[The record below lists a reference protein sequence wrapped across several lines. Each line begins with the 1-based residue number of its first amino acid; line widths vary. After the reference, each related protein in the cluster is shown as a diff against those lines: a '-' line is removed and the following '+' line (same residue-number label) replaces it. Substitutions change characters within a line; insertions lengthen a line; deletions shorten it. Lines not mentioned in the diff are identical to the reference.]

1 MKKFLKH
8 LHITCATMLMA
19 TVFAVNANAAIKE
32 ENILLEIDDD
42 GFVSYE
48 EETYNWH
55 EGWGID
61 DATIIGKVNCI
72 KEGTKVRFSLTAD
85 EENTNPVLNS
95 VICKLDGNTI
105 THVSDAGEIVQ
116 TSLSADTEVE
126 IDFSKSNFD
135 TNTYFGNYNGDYIE
149 ENALGTNFL
158 YVFTVSDWN
167 DEDENQVAP
176 EYIIRIQG
184 DSSAAEV
191 ETTETEVATP
201 ETTETEV
208 TTPETAETEVTT
220 PETAETEVTTPE
232 TAETEVA
239 IPETTETEV
248 ATPVASQ
255 TTVGNKATA
264 TPNTVSMS
272 IADTTAT
279 MRAYSIDNTNYFS
292 LRDIASLLNSTEKQ
306 FDIQYDKTTKTITLT
321 TQKPYA
327 LANTDYTN
335 NDNMAQRE
343 VTSTAITINVDG
355 QNVTLTSYNI
365 NNINYFNVND
375 LAKALNINVIL

>member
-8 LHITCATMLMA
+8 LHIVCATMLMT
-19 TVFAVNANAAIKE
+19 TVFAVNASAAIKE

-55 EGWGID
+55 EGWGMD
-61 DATIIGKVNCI
+61 DATITGKVNCI

-105 THVSDAGEIVQ
+105 THISDAGEIVQ

-167 DEDENQVAP
+167 DEDENQVTP
-176 EYIIRIQG
+176 EYVIRIQG
-184 DSSAAEV
+184 DSSA
-191 ETTETEVATP
+191 TETEAPAPETTVPEGTTP
-201 ETTETEV
+201 ETTAPEE
-208 TTPETAETEVTT
+208 TTPETTVPEGTT
-220 PETAETEVTTPE
+220 PEAPTPE
-232 TAETEVA
+232 TTA
-239 IPETTETEV
+239 PQ
-248 ATPVASQ
+248 TP
-255 TTVGNKATA
+255 VGNKATA
-264 TPNTVSMS
+264 TPNTVAIS
-272 IADTTAT
+272 IADKTAD

-292 LRDIASLLNSTEKQ
+292 LRDIASLLNDTEKQ
-306 FDIQYDKTTKTITLT
+306 FDIQYDKATKTVILT

-335 NDNMAQRE
+335 SNNMSQKE

-355 QNVTLTSYNI
+355 QNVALVSYNI
-365 NNINYFNVND
+365 NNINYFSIND
-375 LAKALNINVIL
+375 LAKALNINVAL

>member
-184 DSSAAEV
+184 DSSDA
-191 ETTETEVATP
+191 ETEAPAPEETIPEAPTP
-201 ETTETEV
+201 ETTAPQ
-208 TTPETAETEVTT
+208 TP
-220 PETAETEVTTPE
+220 
-232 TAETEVA
+232 
-239 IPETTETEV
+239 
-248 ATPVASQ
+248 
-255 TTVGNKATA
+255 VGNKATA
-264 TPNTVSMS
+264 TPNTVAIS
-272 IADTTAT
+272 IADKTAD

-292 LRDIASLLNSTEKQ
+292 LRDIASLLNDTEKQ
-306 FDIQYDKTTKTITLT
+306 FDIQYDKATKTVILT

-335 NDNMAQRE
+335 SNNMSQKE

-355 QNVTLTSYNI
+355 QNVALVSYNI
-365 NNINYFNVND
+365 NNINYFSIND
-375 LAKALNINVIL
+375 LAKALNINVAL

>member
-55 EGWGID
+55 EGWEID
-61 DATIIGKVNCI
+61 NTTITGKVNCI

-85 EENTNPVLNS
+85 EENTTPVLNS
-95 VICKLDGNTI
+95 VIYKLDGNTI
-105 THVSDAGEIVQ
+105 THVSEAGEIVQ
-116 TSLSADTEVE
+116 TALSADTEVE

-135 TNTYFGNYNGDYIE
+135 SNTYFRNYNEEDYIE
-149 ENALGTNFL
+149 KNALGTNFL
-158 YVFTVSDWN
+158 YVFTVRDWN
-167 DEDENQVAP
+167 DEDINQKVP
-176 EYIIRIQG
+176 TYVIRIEG
-184 DSSAAEV
+184 DSSAAKV
-191 ETTETEVATP
+191 
-201 ETTETEV
+201 
-208 TTPETAETEVTT
+208 ETAE
-220 PETAETEVTTPE
+220 A
-232 TAETEVA
+232 EVA
-239 IPETTETEV
+239 APETTETEV

-255 TTVGNKATA
+255 TPVGNKATA

>member
-184 DSSAAEV
+184 DSSDA
-191 ETTETEVATP
+191 ETEAPAPEETIPEAPTP
-201 ETTETEV
+201 ETTAPEAP
-208 TTPETAETEVTT
+208 TPETTVPE
-220 PETAETEVTTPE
+220 ETA
-232 TAETEVA
+232 
-239 IPETTETEV
+239 PETT
-248 ATPVASQ
+248 APQTP
-255 TTVGNKATA
+255 VGNKATA
-264 TPNTVSMS
+264 TPNTVAIS
-272 IADTTAT
+272 IADKTAD
-279 MRAYSIDNTNYFS
+279 MRAYSIENTNYFS
-292 LRDIASLLNSTEKQ
+292 LRDIASLLNDTEKQ
-306 FDIQYDKTTKTITLT
+306 FDIQYDKATKTVILT

-327 LANTDYTN
+327 LANTNYTN
-335 NDNMAQRE
+335 SNNMSQKE

-355 QNVTLTSYNI
+355 QNVALVSYNI
-365 NNINYFNVND
+365 NNINYFSIND
-375 LAKALNINVIL
+375 LAKALNINVAL

>member
-135 TNTYFGNYNGDYIE
+135 TNTYFGNYNG
-149 ENALGTNFL
+149 
-158 YVFTVSDWN
+158 VSDWN

-184 DSSAAEV
+184 DSSDA
-191 ETTETEVATP
+191 ETEAPAPEETIPEAPTP
-201 ETTETEV
+201 ETTAPETTAPEAP
-208 TTPETAETEVTT
+208 TPETTVPE
-220 PETAETEVTTPE
+220 ETA
-232 TAETEVA
+232 
-239 IPETTETEV
+239 PETT
-248 ATPVASQ
+248 APQTP
-255 TTVGNKATA
+255 VGNKATA
-264 TPNTVSMS
+264 TPNTVAIS
-272 IADTTAT
+272 IADKTAD

-292 LRDIASLLNSTEKQ
+292 LRDIASLLNDTEKQ
-306 FDIQYDKTTKTITLT
+306 FDIQYDKATKTVILT

-335 NDNMAQRE
+335 SNNMSQKE

-355 QNVTLTSYNI
+355 QNVALVSYNI
-365 NNINYFNVND
+365 NNINYFSIND
-375 LAKALNINVIL
+375 LAKALNINVAL

>member
-184 DSSAAEV
+184 DSSDA
-191 ETTETEVATP
+191 ETEAPAPEETIPEVPTP
-201 ETTETEV
+201 ETT
-208 TTPETAETEVTT
+208 A
-220 PETAETEVTTPE
+220 
-232 TAETEVA
+232 
-239 IPETTETEV
+239 PETTAPETT
-248 ATPVASQ
+248 APQTP
-255 TTVGNKATA
+255 VGNKATA
-264 TPNTVSMS
+264 TPNTVAIS
-272 IADTTAT
+272 IADKTAD

-292 LRDIASLLNSTEKQ
+292 LRDIASLLNDTEKQ
-306 FDIQYDKTTKTITLT
+306 FDIQYDKATKTVILT

-327 LANTDYTN
+327 LANTNYTN
-335 NDNMAQRE
+335 SNNMSQKE

-355 QNVTLTSYNI
+355 QNVALVSYNI
-365 NNINYFNVND
+365 NNINYFSIND
-375 LAKALNINVIL
+375 LAKALNINVAL

>member
-184 DSSAAEV
+184 DSSDA
-191 ETTETEVATP
+191 ETEAPAPEETIPEAPTP
-201 ETTETEV
+201 ETTAPETTAPEAP
-208 TTPETAETEVTT
+208 TPET
-220 PETAETEVTTPE
+220 TAPQ
-232 TAETEVA
+232 
-239 IPETTETEV
+239 
-248 ATPVASQ
+248 TPVGS
-255 TTVGNKATA
+255 NS
-264 TPNTVSMS
+264 NTK
-272 IADTTAT
+272 
-279 MRAYSIDNTNYFS
+279 YCCY
-292 LRDIASLLNSTEKQ
+292 L
-306 FDIQYDKTTKTITLT
+306 YC
-321 TQKPYA
+321 
-327 LANTDYTN
+327 
-335 NDNMAQRE
+335 
-343 VTSTAITINVDG
+343 
-355 QNVTLTSYNI
+355 
-365 NNINYFNVND
+365 
-375 LAKALNINVIL
+375 